1 MVDGPLPPD
10 RADLAAELA
19 LGLLEGSERAEALRL
34 CLSDPGFA
42 AEVEAWGHRLSP
54 LLDATPLEWPS
65 HRVWNAVEVRI
76 ADRPSSG
83 QIRSL
88 RLWRGGAIA
97 AGVMAA
103 SLALVLILP
112 RPASQAPETVGVSQL
127 ADAQGSATMAISYD
141 PQAGVLRL
149 GPNSLQG
156 GTKSPELWV
165 IPEDGVPRSLGL
177 IGADGGRLAVEG
189 RLRQFLR
196 NGVTLA
202 ITLEDPATA
211 PHKAPTSTPIL
222 TGKISII

>member
-1 MVDGPLPPD
+1 MADPPLAPD
-10 RADLAAELA
+10 RSDLAAELA
-19 LGLLEGSERAEALRL
+19 LSLLDGPDRAEALRL

-54 LLDATPLEWPS
+54 LLDATPQATPS
-65 HRVWNAVEVRI
+65 GWVWNAVEARI
-76 ADRPSSG
+76 ADRPATG
-83 QIRSL
+83 HIRSL
-88 RLWRGGAIA
+88 RLWRGTAITAGAI
-97 AGVMAA
+97 AA
-103 SLALVLILP
+103 SLALALVLP
-112 RPASQAPETVGVSQL
+112 RQASEAPKAVGVSQL
-127 ADAQGSATMAISYD
+127 VDAQGTATMAVSYD

-149 GPNSLQG
+149 GTNRLQS
-156 GTKSPELWV
+156 GTKSPELWI

-177 IGADGGRLAVEG
+177 IGADGGTLTVG
-189 RLRQFLR
+189 TGLRQFLR

>member
-1 MVDGPLPPD
+1 MTDPILPPD

-19 LGLLEGSERAEALRL
+19 LGLLEGPDRAEALRL

-54 LLDATPLEWPS
+54 LLDAMPKEMPS
-65 HRVWNAVEVRI
+65 RRVWNAVEARI
-76 ADRPSSG
+76 ADHPSTG
-83 QIRSL
+83 QVRSL

-97 AGVMAA
+97 AAAIAA
-103 SLALVLILP
+103 SLALVLIAP
-112 RPASQAPETVGVSQL
+112 RPASQPPEAIGVSQL

-149 GPNSLQG
+149 GPNALQSG
-156 GTKSPELWV
+156 VKSPELWI

-177 IGADGGRLAVEG
+177 IAAGGGKLAVEAP
-189 RLRQFLR
+189 LRQFLR

>member
-1 MVDGPLPPD
+1 MVDRPLPPD

-19 LGLLEGSERAEALRL
+19 LGLLDGAERAEALRL

-54 LLDATPLEWPS
+54 LLDTTPHKEPS
-65 HRVWNAVEVRI
+65 SRVWNAIEARTT
-76 ADRPSSG
+76 DRSSTG
-83 QIRSL
+83 LVRSL
-88 RLWRGGAIA
+88 RLWRGGAVAASAIA
-97 AGVMAA
+97 AC
-103 SLALVLILP
+103 LALVLLIP
-112 RPASQAPETVGVSQL
+112 RSASPEAVGVSQL
-127 ADAQGSATMAISYD
+127 ADAQGATTMAVSYD

-149 GPNSLQG
+149 GPNQLASG
-156 GTKSPELWV
+156 AKSPELWI
-165 IPEDGVPRSLGL
+165 IPEDSIPRSLGL
-177 IGADGGRLAVEG
+177 IRAQGGKLSVET

-211 PHKAPTSTPIL
+211 PHKAPTALPIL